1 MRKLRNIAG
10 ACCLAAAS
18 ITATG
23 AVAAPASE
31 IKIGFIASLTG
42 PFAMFGEEMVNA
54 LKLGLE
60 QTGGK
65 LGGIPAKLLIED
77 DQLKPPVTVQV
88 ARKFI
93 DQDQVDV
100 VLGPLSSNLQT
111 AVVPLVTKQAM
122 MIAPAGASSLFAGAQ
137 CNENFFAV
145 GWSTDTNFE
154 AAGVYLREK
163 DAKRVYAIAINIQA
177 GGDAIN
183 GFKRE
188 YKTPLVGE
196 TYVKLDQTDFSA
208 EISQIRAANPEALV
222 FFIPGGNGIA
232 FVKQFAQA
240 GLGDKVTLYSANFQ
254 MDELTYPA
262 LGDAVLGSMV
272 TGNWSSALD
281 NPANKK
287 FVAAFRE
294 KFKRNP
300 SPTAAMTYDTVLML
314 DAAVKEAKGEVKD
327 LDKLRAAIRHVKYDS
342 VRGPVSVNQNHTP
355 IQHFYM
361 NKLVKSPSG
370 EITSQLVGTVLK
382 DRPDGNAPKCQ
393 MSWK

>member
-1 MRKLRNIAG
+1 MRGLNRLAG
-10 ACCLAAAS
+10 AMGLAAAS
-18 ITATG
+18 VA
-23 AVAAPASE
+23 APAAHAAPASE
-31 IKIGFIASLTG
+31 VKIGFIASLTG

-65 LGGIPAKLLIED
+65 LGGVPAKLLIED

-88 ARKFI
+88 ARKFVE
-93 DQDQVDV
+93 QDKVDI

-111 AVVPLVTKQAM
+111 AAVPLVTKQAM
-122 MIAPAGASSLFAGAQ
+122 MVIPTGASSLFAGAQ

-154 AAGVYLREK
+154 AAGAYLREK
-163 DAKRVYAIAINIQA
+163 GAKRVYGMGVNIQA
-177 GGDAIN
+177 GSDAIN

-188 YKTPLVGE
+188 YKGALVGE

-208 EISQIRAANPEALV
+208 EISQIHAANPEALV

-240 GLGDKVTLYSANFQ
+240 GLADKVTLYSANFQ
-254 MDELTYPA
+254 MDELVFPA
-262 LGDAVLGSMV
+262 LGDAVLGSML

-294 KFKRNP
+294 KYKRNP

-314 DAAVKEAKGEVKD
+314 DAAVKQAKGEVKD

-342 VRGPVSVNQNHTP
+342 VRGPISVNQNHTP
-355 IQHFYM
+355 IQNFYM
-361 NKLVKSPSG
+361 NKLVKSASG
-370 EITSQLVGTVLK
+370 EIGSELVGTVLK
-382 DRPDGNAPKCQ
+382 DRPDGNAPKCT